1 MNLKLGLIISF
12 ALGRIE
18 ALDTKYDV
26 GNGRQR
32 RADAAHI
39 DVPTFSPVDV
49 RIPLGFADGQ
59 SSLEPAS
66 PEESASEMN
75 QGTANNNNMTEPT
88 TEKSEN
94 QNSVT
99 GRAQPIEDKLNN
111 TSVDLPKHDPSWCE
125 TYFSGN
131 GNTCWFDFP
140 LGASWIECAY
150 SESNHLQICTCTE
163 DDPFWRCKGNATN
176 SDEFGTDSS
185 EPSIESESE
194 RNTTATETETE
205 TQSSVEVMNATSIT
219 TSSEVS
225 DESSSTPPGN
235 STEANEEPN
244 PSPTTESNTNIV
256 IEKESPNQP
265 SSEASDES
273 SSTPPGNSTGKNKV
287 PVSSPTSEPNEV
299 VGVGVDATESPSLV
313 PDVDTTDIMSPSI
326 STNDESTSNQNS
338 SPVSAP
344 VDWPS
349 FLSPTE
355 ETGSPAIVPSLPP
368 SSSGITITQQ
378 QQVPPGLFLKRTS
391 PPTSLPT
398 TPTLACRNASSDDRR
413 KIIFDYLSSLSG
425 KGAIDDIEH
434 PAFMAGSWI
443 ADEDRI
449 KVCPGDPNF
458 TQRYI
463 LAILY
468 FSTSGDDW
476 VRCTSNSTTECAK
489 NRFLSDFNECNW
501 GGVTCDSQQRVT
513 KLNLGKYSS

>member
-18 ALDTKYDV
+18 ALDSGYDV
-26 GNGRQR
+26 GNDRQR
-32 RADAAHI
+32 RVDAAAHI

-49 RIPLGFADGQ
+49 QIPLGFADEQ
-59 SSLEPAS
+59 SPPEPAS
-66 PEESASEMN
+66 PEESASETN

-99 GRAQPIEDKLNN
+99 GRAQPIEGKAND
-111 TSVDLPKHDPSWCE
+111 TSVDPPDHDPSWCE

-140 LGASWIECAY
+140 SGASWIECVY

-163 DDPFWRCKGNATN
+163 DDPFWRCKGNVTN
-176 SDEFGTDSS
+176 SDKFETDTS
-185 EPSIESESE
+185 EPSIESEPE
-194 RNTTATETETE
+194 QNTTATETE
-205 TQSSVEVMNATSIT
+205 TQSSVEVTNATSVT
-219 TSSEVS
+219 PSSEIS

-235 STEANEEPN
+235 STEANQEPN

-256 IEKESPNQP
+256 VEKESPNQP
-265 SSEASDES
+265 SSEASGES
-273 SSTPPGNSTGKNKV
+273 SSTPPGNSAGKNKLPV
-287 PVSSPTSEPNEV
+287 PSPTSVPIEV
-299 VGVGVDATESPSLV
+299 ISVDATESPSLV
-313 PDVDTTDIMSPSI
+313 PDVDTTDILSPSI

-338 SPVSAP
+338 APVSAP

-368 SSSGITITQQ
+368 SYSGVTITQQ
-378 QQVPPGLFLKRTS
+378 QEVPPGLFLKRTS

-413 KIIFDYLSSLSG
+413 NVIFDYLSSLSG
-425 KGAIDDIEH
+425 KEAIDDIEH
-434 PAFMAGSWI
+434 PAFMASSWI

-463 LAILY
+463 LALLY

-476 VRCTSNSTTECAK
+476 VRCTRNSTTECAK